1 MKTIYL
7 VCTKDYSDDL
17 PFFNCEPLFACTT
30 LNKARNMKSVLP
42 AAPDGCER
50 DIIEITLY

>member
-17 PFFNCEPLFACTT
+17 PFFNCEPLFACST
-30 LNKARNMKSVLP
+30 LKKAQNMKSVLP
-42 AAPDGCER
+42 SPPDGFER
-50 DIIEITLY
+50 DIIELKLY